1 MDGEGAVLEGASL
14 PQRSSSLL
22 PFFLFP
28 PDLGHPTNALSACPD
43 CAGKQALLGA
53 SLAAPDPMQDTD
65 LDQIITQMDLL
76 NSGELWEGASVMGP
90 EEVLLALV
98 RAGEPRGQPLLLCPS
113 R

>member
-1 MDGEGAVLEGASL
+1 MTVLARQAS
-14 PQRSSSLL
+14 
-22 PFFLFP
+22 
-28 PDLGHPTNALSACPD
+28 
-43 CAGKQALLGA
+43 LGA

-98 RAGEPRGQPLLLCPS
+98 RAGDPRGQP
-113 R
+113 